1 MTLVVVDTSVWQRRR
16 QAGVGDALGDAIDA
30 DADADA
36 DAVAMVDPIELEL
49 LRSAWGGADHDQIRA
64 EYPGLHRIPLDAE
77 IGARAVEVQSGL
89 ARRGYHRGPSV
100 TDLLAAAAAE
110 AVGAELWHCDRH
122 FELIAEVT
130 GQPLRRLGT

>member
-1 MTLVVVDTSVWQRRR
+1 MTLVVVDTSVWQRPR

-36 DAVAMVDPIELEL
+36 VAMVDPIEL
-49 LRSAWGGADHDQIRA
+49 LRSAWGGADHDQSRA

>member
-1 MTLVVVDTSVWQRRR
+1 
-16 QAGVGDALGDAIDA
+16 
-30 DADADA
+30 
-36 DAVAMVDPIELEL
+36 MVDPIELELELEL

-64 EYPGLHRIPLDAE
+64 ECSGLHRIPLDAE

-122 FELIAEVT
+122 FELSAEVT

>member
-1 MTLVVVDTSVWQRRR
+1 MTLVVVDTSVWQRRG
-16 QAGVGDALGDAIDA
+16 QPEVADLLGPAIEA
-30 DADADA
+30 DT
-36 DAVAMVDPIELEL
+36 VVMVDPVELEL
-49 LRSAWGGADHDQIRA
+49 LRSAWGARDHDELRG
-64 EYPGLHRIPLDAE
+64 EYAALHRAPLDDE
-77 IGARAVEVQSGL
+77 IGLRALDVQARL

-130 GQPLRRLGT
+130 GQPLRRLGE

>member
-1 MTLVVVDTSVWQRRR
+1 MTLVVVDTSVWQRRL
-16 QAGVGDALGDAIDA
+16 QPGVGVLLGDAIES
-30 DADADA
+30 
-36 DAVAMVDPIELEL
+36 DAVAMVDPIEL
-49 LRSAWGGADHDQIRA
+49 LRSAWGSKDHDQIRE
-64 EYPGLHRIPLDAE
+64 EYSALHRIPLAAE

-110 AVGAELWHCDRH
+110 SVGAELWHCDRH

-130 GQPLRRLGT
+130 GQPVRRLGT

>member
-1 MTLVVVDTSVWQRRR
+1 MTLVVVDTSVWQRRL
-16 QAGVGDALGDAIDA
+16 QPEVGDPLGDALE
-30 DADADA
+30 A

-49 LRSAWGGADHDQIRA
+49 LRSAWGSEDHGQIRE
-64 EYPGLHRIPLDAE
+64 EYGALHRIPLDAE
-77 IGARAVEVQSGL
+77 IGARAVEVQSRL

-110 AVGAELWHCDRH
+110 SAGAELWHCDRH

-130 GQPLRRLGT
+130 GQPVRRVGR